1 MNDLSYLFE
10 PRSVAIIGASD
21 DPGKYGHRVM
31 QSIIQAGF
39 QGPIYGVN
47 PNVAEV
53 LGRKT
58 YPSMQ
63 SLPERAGVHRDS
75 GETGVGCD

>member
-21 DPGKYGHRVM
+21 DPGKYGNRVM
-31 QSIIQAGF
+31 QSIIEAGF
-39 QGPIYGVN
+39 SGPIYGVN
-47 PNVAEV
+47 PTVAEV

-58 YPSMQ
+58 YPSDAE
-63 SLPERAGVHRDS
+63 PARAG
-75 GETGVGCD
+75 